1 MAGDLPVG
9 AVKSGWGFLSMVEG
23 ARVVVEVEVKVKR
36 GVEVEGERRVEGR
49 EVVDVVGARVDV
61 RKEAMENQYV
71 GVVTTLRSG
80 VAVLFT
86 SNP

>member
-1 MAGDLPVG
+1 
-9 AVKSGWGFLSMVEG
+9 MVEG
-23 ARVVVEVEVKVKR
+23 ARVVGEVEVKVKR